1 MSEWT
6 VSLETSHGSTAG
18 DETLEA
24 IHEALDGDPA
34 ALVPAVGFHVPL
46 PIITARIRVEAD
58 SPDEAKTVAI
68 TAFERALAA
77 AGVTTTCD
85 VSDVDPV

>member
-1 MSEWT
+1 MTQDRAAAGRES
-6 VSLETSHGSTAG
+6 AG

-24 IHEALDGDPA
+24 IHEALDGDPV
-34 ALVPAVGFHVPL
+34 ALVPVVGFHVPM
-46 PIITARIRVEAD
+46 PVITARIRVEAE
-58 SPDEAKTVAI
+58 SPDEAKDVALS
-68 TAFERALAA
+68 AFERALAA